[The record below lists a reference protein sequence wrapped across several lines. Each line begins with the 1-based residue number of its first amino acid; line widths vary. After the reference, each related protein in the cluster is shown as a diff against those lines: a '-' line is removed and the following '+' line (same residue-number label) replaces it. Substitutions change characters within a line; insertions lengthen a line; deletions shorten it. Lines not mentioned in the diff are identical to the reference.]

1 MILGIEIT
9 RISNELKLS
18 QEHYI
23 KKIFRKFEHLDC
35 KLVSN
40 PYDLNSQ
47 LKKNREYSIINHKSL
62 L

>member
-1 MILGIEIT
+1 MILAIEIT

-18 QEHYI
+18 QEHYV

-40 PYDLNSQ
+40 PYDNIVL
-47 LKKNREYSIINHKSL
+47 LTINLCCK
-62 L
+62 